1 MNAITPDHYKTES
14 GLQVWDVTRY
24 MSGNMAQA
32 FQYVYRAGHKG
43 SEVEDLRKA
52 VAFLEDWVAHPD
64 VLRSVLPEGV
74 EPTDGPSVTL
84 SLLLGIKG
92 EDEWE
97 FKSRILTDIVQAD
110 SYVGETVSGDQFCG
124 RKLISLKTL
133 PQIRVRIHAL
143 EGGGNG

>member
-32 FQYVYRAGHKG
+32 FQYVYRSGHKG

-52 VAFLEDWVAHPD
+52 VAFLEDWKQHNDAPIMGNIYRNLAHHEAP
-64 VLRSVLPEGV
+64 LR
-74 EPTDGPSVTL
+74 D
-84 SLLLGIKG
+84 LLWSAEEWKRPILNATWYMDYFGDAIYG
-92 EDEWE
+92 EEARKHAYPQMIE
-97 FKSRILTDIVQAD
+97 ALKARIT
-110 SYVGETVSGDQFCG
+110 
-124 RKLISLKTL
+124 
-133 PQIRVRIHAL
+133 AL

>member
-32 FQYVYRAGHKG
+32 FQYVYRAGYKG

-52 VAFLEDWVAHPD
+52 VAFLEDWYEHKNCPAMGNIYRNFAQHEAPIRDLLWEIENWKRPILNAVWYMD
-64 VLRSVLPEGV
+64 YFGDEV
-74 EPTDGPSVTL
+74 DGEEARLHAYPQMMEKL
-84 SLLLGIKG
+84 KA
-92 EDEWE
+92 
-97 FKSRILTDIVQAD
+97 RIT
-110 SYVGETVSGDQFCG
+110 
-124 RKLISLKTL
+124 
-133 PQIRVRIHAL
+133 AL